1 MKVISNVFITIIMLF
16 SAAAFAEIT
25 LTFGIYT
32 SDKPT
37 TMVTTFRPILN
48 ELEHKLSIL
57 LSEPV
62 SIKMHVA
69 KDYDQGIKDLVNGNV
84 DFARMGPASYIISK
98 KQNPE
103 IELLV
108 MENQKGKKTFY
119 GVICV
124 QKDSSIEQ
132 ISQLKNHS
140 FAFGNKNSTIG
151 RYLSQL
157 LLAEHGIY
165 ADQLSHF
172 EYLERHDRVG
182 TAVGA
187 GFFDA
192 GALKESTFNKLRD
205 KGVKIKELVRFPNVT
220 KPWIAS
226 HTLNEEIRL
235 ALRQSLLE
243 IDSPEV
249 LKKLKKDG
257 FLPAKDSDYNLIR
270 ESLEKNERFFKQ
282 TTADEK

>member
-1 MKVISNVFITIIMLF
+1 MKITNILFIIIAIIF
-16 SAAAFAEIT
+16 SQAAMAEIT
-25 LTFGIYT
+25 LKFGVYT

-48 ELEHKLSIL
+48 ELENKLSVRL
-57 LSEPV
+57 AEPV
-62 SIKMHVA
+62 IIRMQVA
-69 KDYDQGIKDLVNGNV
+69 KDYDQGIDDLVNGRV
-84 DFARMGPASYIISK
+84 DFARMGPASYILSK
-98 KQNPE
+98 KLNADL
-103 IELLV
+103 ELLV

-119 GVICV
+119 GVICIH
-124 QKDSSIEQ
+124 QDSSIESV
-132 ISQLKNHS
+132 SQLKNLS

-157 LLAEHGIY
+157 LLAENGVY
-165 ADQLSHF
+165 ANDLSSF

-192 GALKESTFNKLRD
+192 GALKESTYKKLIA

-220 KPWIAS
+220 KPWIAKQS
-226 HTLNEEIRL
+226 LDKKVVL
-235 ALRQSLLE
+235 ALQESLLE
-243 IDSPEV
+243 IDSPEI

-257 FLPAKDSDYNLIR
+257 FLPANDSDYDLIR
-270 ESLEKNERFFKQ
+270 ESLEKNELFFQ
-282 TTADEK
+282 Q